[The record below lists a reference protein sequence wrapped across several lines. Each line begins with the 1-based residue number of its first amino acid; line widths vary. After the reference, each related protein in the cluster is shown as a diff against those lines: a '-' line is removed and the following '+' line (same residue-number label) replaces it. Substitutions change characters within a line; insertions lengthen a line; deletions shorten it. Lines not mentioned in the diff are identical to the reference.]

1 MNYYKQFKRGTYD
14 EISYDSEN
22 KSWSGNFRNS
32 LLFPGKINTQLNVRL
47 RGPRK
52 SAYSE
57 VKSSISADFTMNKDF
72 LNDRA
77 TVSLSFS
84 DLFNS
89 REYRYKTFTENI
101 TTNAIWR
108 RNKPTFEITLTYRLK
123 QDKRKKQSASQFNFD
138 GNYDM

>member
-1 MNYYKQFKRGTYD
+1 
-14 EISYDSEN
+14 
-22 KSWSGNFRNS
+22 
-32 LLFPGKINTQLNVRL
+32 
-47 RGPRK
+47 
-52 SAYSE
+52 
-57 VKSSISADFTMNKDF
+57 MNKDF